1 MKYELTCINCP
12 MGCRITADY
21 DGKEVTN
28 IQGYTCAR
36 GKAYAQTEITDPT
49 RMVTA
54 LVGVEGRRAPLSVTA
69 LVGVEGTHAPLSVK
83 TRSPIR
89 KPLIF
94 DALRVIRETT
104 VRPPVR
110 IGDVV
115 VENVCNSGVDVI
127 ATENIEA

>member
-21 DGKEVTN
+21 DGQKVTN
-28 IQGYTCAR
+28 IQGFTCAR

-54 LVGVEGRRAPLSVTA
+54 LVGVA
-69 LVGVEGTHAPLSVK
+69 GTHVPLSVK
-83 TRSPIR
+83 TQSPIR

-94 DALRVIRETT
+94 DALQAIRGTT
-104 VRPPVR
+104 VTPPVH

-115 VENVCNSGVDVI
+115 IENVCGSGVNVI
-127 ATENIEA
+127 ATGNIE

>member
-12 MGCRITADY
+12 MGCRITANY
-21 DGKEVTN
+21 DGREVTD
-28 IQGYTCAR
+28 IRGFTCAR
-36 GKAYAQTEITDPT
+36 GKAYAQSEITDPT

-54 LVGVEGRRAPLSVTA
+54 LVA
-69 LVGVEGTHAPLSVK
+69 VEGTRVPLSVK

-94 DALRVIRETT
+94 DALREIRETT
-104 VRPPVR
+104 VKPPVR

-115 VENVCNSGVDVI
+115 IENVCGSGVNVI
-127 ATENIEA
+127 ATENAE

>member
-21 DGKEVTN
+21 DGQEVTN
-28 IQGYTCAR
+28 IQGFTCAR

-54 LVGVEGRRAPLSVTA
+54 LVGVA
-69 LVGVEGTHAPLSVK
+69 GTHVPLSVK
-83 TRSPIR
+83 TQRPIR

-94 DALRVIRETT
+94 DALQAIRGTT
-104 VRPPVR
+104 VTSPVH

-115 VENVCNSGVDVI
+115 IENVCGSGVNVI
-127 ATENIEA
+127 ATENIE

>member
-12 MGCRITADY
+12 MGCRITAEY

-28 IQGYTCAR
+28 IQGFTCAR

-54 LVGVEGRRAPLSVTA
+54 LVGVAGS
-69 LVGVEGTHAPLSVK
+69 HKPLSVK
-83 TRSPIR
+83 TRNPIR

-94 DALRVIRETT
+94 DALQAIRGTT
-104 VRPPVR
+104 VTSPVH

-115 VENVCNSGVDVI
+115 IENVCGSGVDVI
-127 ATENIEA
+127 ATENVE

>member
-28 IQGYTCAR
+28 IQGFTCAR

-54 LVGVEGRRAPLSVTA
+54 LVN
-69 LVGVEGTHAPLSVK
+69 VEGTHVPLSVK
-83 TRSPIR
+83 TRSAIR
-89 KPLIF
+89 KPLVF
-94 DALRVIRETT
+94 DVLAKIRETT
-104 VRPPVR
+104 VTAPIR
-110 IGDVV
+110 IGDVIIPDV
-115 VENVCNSGVDVI
+115 SGDSDFNVD
-127 ATENIEA
+127 EAYY

>member
-21 DGKEVTN
+21 DGREVTD

-36 GKAYAQTEITDPT
+36 GKAYAQSEITDPT

-54 LVGVEGRRAPLSVTA
+54 LVGVEGKHV
-69 LVGVEGTHAPLSVK
+69 PLSVK
-83 TRSPIR
+83 TQAPIR

-94 DALRVIRETT
+94 DALQVIRETT
-104 VRPPVR
+104 VRPPIH

-115 VENVCNSGVDVI
+115 IENICGSGVNVI
-127 ATENIEA
+127 ATETMD

>member
-1 MKYELTCINCP
+1 MRYELTCINCP
-12 MGCRITADY
+12 IGCRITADY

-54 LVGVEGRRAPLSVTA
+54 LVGVEGSHV
-69 LVGVEGTHAPLSVK
+69 PLSVK
-83 TRSPIR
+83 TRSAVR
-89 KPLIF
+89 KPLVF
-94 DALRVIRETT
+94 DVLAKIRETKVT
-104 VRPPVR
+104 PPVR

-115 VENVCNSGVDVI
+115 IPDVCGSGVDVI
-127 ATENIEA
+127 ATENIG

>member
-54 LVGVEGRRAPLSVTA
+54 LVGVEGS
-69 LVGVEGTHAPLSVK
+69 HAPLSVK
-83 TRSPIR
+83 TQSPIH
-89 KPLIF
+89 KSLIF
-94 DALRVIRETT
+94 DALKVICGTT
-104 VRPPVR
+104 VKPPVH

-115 VENVCNSGVDVI
+115 IENVCGSGVNVI
-127 ATENIEA
+127 ATKNSL

>member
-21 DGKEVTN
+21 DGQEVTN
-28 IQGYTCAR
+28 IQGFTCAR

-54 LVGVEGRRAPLSVTA
+54 LVGVA
-69 LVGVEGTHAPLSVK
+69 GTHAPLSVK
-83 TRSPIR
+83 TQSPIR

-94 DALRVIRETT
+94 DALQEIRKT
-104 VRPPVR
+104 VVNPPVH

-115 VENVCNSGVDVI
+115 IANVCGSGVNVI
-127 ATENIEA
+127 ATENIE

>member
-54 LVGVEGRRAPLSVTA
+54 LVGVEGSR
-69 LVGVEGTHAPLSVK
+69 APLSVK
-83 TRSPIR
+83 TQSPIR

-94 DALRVIRETT
+94 DALKVIRGTT
-104 VRPPVR
+104 VKPPVH

-115 VENVCNSGVDVI
+115 IENVCGSGVNVI
-127 ATENIEA
+127 ATENVG

>member
-54 LVGVEGRRAPLSVTA
+54 LVGVEGSRK
-69 LVGVEGTHAPLSVK
+69 PLSVK
-83 TRSPIR
+83 TASPIR

-94 DALRVIRETT
+94 DALQVIRGT
-104 VRPPVR
+104 VVKPPIR

-115 VENVCNSGVDVI
+115 IENVCGSGVNVI
-127 ATENIEA
+127 ATENVD

>member
-12 MGCRITADY
+12 MGCRITAEY
-21 DGKEVTN
+21 DGREVTD
-28 IQGYTCAR
+28 IRGFTCAR

-54 LVGVEGRRAPLSVTA
+54 LMAVA
-69 LVGVEGTHAPLSVK
+69 GTTKPLSVK

-94 DALRVIRETT
+94 DALAAIRKTI
-104 VRPPVR
+104 VKPPVR

-115 VENVCNSGVDVI
+115 IENVCGSGVDVI
-127 ATENIEA
+127 ATENVD

>member
-21 DGKEVTN
+21 DGHEVTN
-28 IQGYTCAR
+28 IQGFTCAR

-54 LVGVEGRRAPLSVTA
+54 LVGVA
-69 LVGVEGTHAPLSVK
+69 GTHVPLSVK
-83 TRSPIR
+83 TQHPIR

-94 DALRVIRETT
+94 DALQAIRGTT
-104 VRPPVR
+104 VTPPVH

-115 VENVCNSGVDVI
+115 IENVCGSGVNVI
-127 ATENIEA
+127 ATENID

>member
-28 IQGYTCAR
+28 IQGFTCAR

-54 LVGVEGRRAPLSVTA
+54 LVHVA
-69 LVGVEGTHAPLSVK
+69 GTHVPLSVK
-83 TRSPIR
+83 TQSPIR

-94 DALRVIRETT
+94 DALKMIGET
-104 VRPPVR
+104 VVQPPVR

-115 VENVCNSGVDVI
+115 IENICGSGVNVI
-127 ATENIEA
+127 ATENLD

>member
-21 DGKEVTN
+21 DGQEVTN
-28 IQGYTCAR
+28 IQGFTCAR

-54 LVGVEGRRAPLSVTA
+54 LVGVA
-69 LVGVEGTHAPLSVK
+69 GTHVPLSVK
-83 TRSPIR
+83 TQRPIR
-89 KPLIF
+89 KHLIF
-94 DALRVIRETT
+94 DALQAIRGTNVT
-104 VRPPVR
+104 PPVH

-115 VENVCNSGVDVI
+115 IENVCGSGVNVI
-127 ATENIEA
+127 ATENIE

>member
-1 MKYELTCINCP
+1 

-21 DGKEVTN
+21 DGQEVTN
-28 IQGYTCAR
+28 IQGFTCAR

-54 LVGVEGRRAPLSVTA
+54 LVGVA
-69 LVGVEGTHAPLSVK
+69 GTHVPLSVK
-83 TRSPIR
+83 TQRPIR

-94 DALRVIRETT
+94 DALQAIRGTT
-104 VRPPVR
+104 VTPPVH

-115 VENVCNSGVDVI
+115 IENVCGSGVNVI
-127 ATENIEA
+127 ATENIE

>member
-12 MGCRITADY
+12 IGCRITADY

-36 GKAYAQTEITDPT
+36 GLAYAKTEITDPT

-54 LVGVEGRRAPLSVTA
+54 LVGVEGSHV
-69 LVGVEGTHAPLSVK
+69 PLSVK
-83 TRSPIR
+83 TRSAVR
-89 KPLIF
+89 KPLVF
-94 DALRVIRETT
+94 DVLAKIRETKVT
-104 VRPPVR
+104 PPVR

-115 VENVCNSGVDVI
+115 IPDVCGSGVDVI
-127 ATENIEA
+127 ATENIG

>member
-21 DGKEVTN
+21 DGQEVTN
-28 IQGYTCAR
+28 IQGFTCVR

-54 LVGVEGRRAPLSVTA
+54 LVGVA
-69 LVGVEGTHAPLSVK
+69 GTHVPLSVK
-83 TRSPIR
+83 TQRPIR

-94 DALRVIRETT
+94 DALQAIRGTT
-104 VRPPVR
+104 VTPPVH

-115 VENVCNSGVDVI
+115 IENVCGSGVNVI
-127 ATENIEA
+127 A

>member
-21 DGKEVTN
+21 DGQEVTN
-28 IQGYTCAR
+28 IQGFTCAR

-54 LVGVEGRRAPLSVTA
+54 LVGVA
-69 LVGVEGTHAPLSVK
+69 GTHVPLSVK
-83 TRSPIR
+83 TQRPIR
-89 KPLIF
+89 KPLSF
-94 DALRVIRETT
+94 DALQAIRGTT
-104 VRPPVR
+104 VTPPVH

-115 VENVCNSGVDVI
+115 IENVCGSGVNVI
-127 ATENIEA
+127 ATENIE